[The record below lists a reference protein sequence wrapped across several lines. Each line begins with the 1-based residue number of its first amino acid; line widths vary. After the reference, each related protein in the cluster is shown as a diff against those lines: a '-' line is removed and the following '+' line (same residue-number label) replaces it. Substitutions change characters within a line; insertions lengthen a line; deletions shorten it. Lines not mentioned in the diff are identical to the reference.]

1 MQIHQ
6 IQLEDKD
13 KYKSK
18 KRVGRGGKKGTYS
31 GRGMKGQKSRAGAKI
46 RPQLRDIVKKI
57 PKKRGYRFNLQD
69 KNIIEINLNLIDKLF
84 QDNEE
89 VNIKSLIEKGLL
101 KKGNTRD
108 FQIKILG
115 KGDISKKVIIKDC
128 ILSKN
133 AKAKIEK
140 AGGKIINKNE

>member
-89 VNIKSLIEKGLL
+89 LNIKSLIEKGLL
-101 KKGNTRD
+101 KRGNTRD